1 MKWLSVFWACTLM
14 SSFLHGQAPD
24 VGWLNLGNT
33 LKGAYQHKILAADL
47 QGYYIYQSSG
57 RERSID
63 KFSFSGSLVYS
74 HKIPLDDRS
83 IEMEELL
90 VRKNDVLVFFS
101 IFNSNLGKH
110 GLFYMR
116 IPHQGEPDRPVIL
129 LDMDNVTNRARS
141 FFYITANEDLSG
153 FSAVHQHQPRPDEA
167 RLEMAFFDDKVQ
179 LISNTRLLLP
189 QTNFRYELKGVVHDK
204 NHHLYLLAQQISK
217 ERKGTDAE
225 KMAYQ
230 LIKIDRITNQ
240 ADELLLGSS
249 VFHLNALQM
258 GYDRANHRIRLAGF
272 YTERDRGPLQGVVLA
287 QVQPDSM
294 RFDTIG
300 FNRFDQEFAAKLQ
313 SYKSNKKEKELTD
326 YFLGDLVMRSDG
338 GVVLI
343 AESNYQTNQTYVQ
356 YSQGFP
362 IYREVVYYHYD
373 EVVMVSINQNGTID
387 WRQIIPKAQISVT
400 PSPFFSYFA
409 FPAGN
414 YVHVLFNE
422 ESRSRSSVM
431 LYSVSNNG
439 QVFPR
444 NVLTADINDAVIVPA
459 DGRAVSP
466 TTLLIPASRRK
477 KKGIFRL
484 TFDGA

>member
-1 MKWLSVFWACTLM
+1 
-14 SSFLHGQAPD
+14 
-24 VGWLNLGNT
+24 
-33 LKGAYQHKILAADL
+33 
-47 QGYYIYQSSG
+47 
-57 RERSID
+57 
-63 KFSFSGSLVYS
+63 
-74 HKIPLDDRS
+74 
-83 IEMEELL
+83 
-90 VRKNDVLVFFS
+90 
-101 IFNSNLGKH
+101 
-110 GLFYMR
+110 
-116 IPHQGEPDRPVIL
+116 
-129 LDMDNVTNRARS
+129 
-141 FFYITANEDLSG
+141 
-153 FSAVHQHQPRPDEA
+153 
-167 RLEMAFFDDKVQ
+167 
-179 LISNTRLLLP
+179 
-189 QTNFRYELKGVVHDK
+189 
-204 NHHLYLLAQQISK
+204 
-217 ERKGTDAE
+217 
-225 KMAYQ
+225 
-230 LIKIDRITNQ
+230 
-240 ADELLLGSS
+240 
-249 VFHLNALQM
+249 
-258 GYDRANHRIRLAGF
+258 
-272 YTERDRGPLQGVVLA
+272 
-287 QVQPDSM
+287 M